1 MPSSDDTGAMD
12 PGACCAARPPISDAQ
27 LIDRLHGGLPLVDRP
42 FAALAPT
49 LGISEDELIERL
61 RGLLASGVLSRF
73 GPLYRIER
81 AGGEYVLC
89 AMRVPCER
97 LDAVATIVNA
107 MPEVAHNYERD
118 HAFNL
123 WFVLA
128 AETPVLI
135 DRAKA
140 DIESQAGLPVF
151 AFPKSREY
159 FLDLHLTV

>member
-1 MPSSDDTGAMD
+1 MPETALDETDRLIVNGLQGGFPVTAR
-12 PGACCAARPPISDAQ
+12 PYRTAARRLGLSEVQ
-27 LIDRLHGGLPLVDRP
+27 LIARLK
-42 FAALAPT
+42 
-49 LGISEDELIERL
+49 RL
-61 RGLLASGVLSRF
+61 LKAGVLSRF

-89 AMRVPCER
+89 AMRVPRER
-97 LDAVATIVNA
+97 LEAVAEVLNS

-128 AETPVLI
+128 AETPARI
-135 DRAKA
+135 ECAEKA
-140 DIESQAGLPVF
+140 IESRTGLTVF

>member
-1 MPSSDDTGAMD
+1 MREIALDETDRLIVNGLQGGFPVT
-12 PGACCAARPPISDAQ
+12 ARPYRTAVR
-27 LIDRLHGGLPLVDRP
+27 RLGLTEV
-42 FAALAPT
+42 
-49 LGISEDELIERL
+49 ELIARL
-61 RGLLASGVLSRF
+61 KRLLQEGVLSRF

-89 AMRVPCER
+89 AMRVPRER
-97 LDAVATIVNA
+97 LDAVATILNA

-128 AETPVLI
+128 AETPALI

-140 DIESQAGLPVF
+140 EIESQAGLPVF

-159 FLDLHLTV
+159 FLDLNLTV